1 MRIIGGT
8 YRGMKLLSPK
18 TQDIRPTTDRI
29 KEDIFNIISPY
40 IYNSRFLDLFS
51 GSGAIAIEAIS
62 RGCLF
67 ADAVE
72 RNKDSIELIKK
83 NIAKTKSQEQFQV
96 IAKDAE
102 QFLLSTSNK
111 YDIIFIDPPYQYSK
125 INTIIKT
132 ILDREIITP
141 NGIIIAEQGIE
152 NTLDENQ
159 FDAEIYKTKKYA
171 ATILYFIRRK
181 QQLEEETK

>member
-51 GSGAIAIEAIS
+51 GSGSIAIEAIS
-62 RGCLF
+62 RGCLL

-83 NIAKTKSQEQFQV
+83 NIAKTKSLEQFQV

-125 INTIIKT
+125 IDAIIKT
-132 ILDREIITP
+132 ILDRKILAP
-141 NGIIIAEQGIE
+141 NGIIIAEQGTE
-152 NTLDENQ
+152 NILNENQ
-159 FDAEIYKTKKYA
+159 FDAEIFKIKKYA
-171 ATILYFIRRK
+171 ATILYFIRHK
-181 QQLEEETK
+181 QPAKEEIQ